1 MRKFFSIGITGG
13 IASGKSSARKILQ
26 EVHNVTVIDAD
37 KLGHA
42 CYLPGHPCLTQ
53 VLDAFGRDNILD
65 PQGSLD
71 RGKLGS
77 IVFSDPLQLKKL
89 NNIVWPHIRIAL
101 DEQLETLK
109 LNSASC
115 SASPL
120 ETTTTIVAVEAAVL
134 IEASW
139 EDLFDE
145 VWVVYVEP
153 DVAIERLM
161 ARNHFSRTEAQKRQR
176 SQITNQER
184 LNKCDI
190 SIPNN
195 QGLNE
200 LTLLLNKEFA
210 KCKVRASGVGLS
222 ANEML
227 SIVDA
232 TTNTVIGAAKRSEVK
247 ASRLLCYRATYI
259 FVRQTNSERLY
270 VQRRSDLKDY
280 CPNEL
285 DPVFGGCVGEGETYE
300 ENAVRELQEEL
311 GVEAPLT
318 HLFTFKYEGDAS
330 TGPIWGD
337 VWETEIDVPVNAL
350 QLQPEEVD
358 SVQLMLPEAL
368 IQLDDDRT
376 DSTAARDRV
385 TKDSMVA
392 LRMYLE
398 RRREG
403 TSSGCVEK
411 KSKY

>member
-1 MRKFFSIGITGG
+1 MRKFFSVGITGG
-13 IASGKSSARKILQ
+13 IASGKSSARKILN
-26 EVHNVTVIDAD
+26 EVHNAIVIDAD

-42 CYLPGHPCLTQ
+42 CYIPGHPCLTQ
-53 VLDAFGRDNILD
+53 VLDAFGRDNIAD
-65 PQGSLD
+65 PQGGLD
-71 RGKLGS
+71 RGKLGG
-77 IVFSDPLQLKKL
+77 IVFSDPLQLQKL
-89 NNIVWPHIRIAL
+89 NSIVWPHIRIAL
-101 DEQLETLK
+101 DEQLEMLK
-109 LNSASC
+109 LKAQ
-115 SASPL
+115 AA
-120 ETTTTIVAVEAAVL
+120 TTTIVVVEAAVL

-153 DVAIERLM
+153 DLAIERLM

-227 SIVDA
+227 SIVDP

-247 ASRLLCYRATYI
+247 ASRVLCYRATYI

-318 HLFTFKYEGDAS
+318 HLFTFKYAGDAS

-350 QLQPEEVD
+350 QLQPEEVE

-376 DSTAARDRV
+376 ESTAARERV

-398 RRREG
+398 RRRREG
-403 TSSGCVEK
+403 GGGCVEK
-411 KSKY
+411 KAKY